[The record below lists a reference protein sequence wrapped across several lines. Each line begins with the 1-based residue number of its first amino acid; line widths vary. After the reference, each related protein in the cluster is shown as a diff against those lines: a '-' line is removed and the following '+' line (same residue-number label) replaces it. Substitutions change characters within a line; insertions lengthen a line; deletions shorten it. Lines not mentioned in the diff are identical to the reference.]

1 MRLDACDDD
10 LRAARRRQRIEQAR
24 RSGAAHGDLL
34 DHLRPGRQVCGHLGR
49 GVSEPLR
56 VLLGDQHR
64 HAEQAATSQQLRR
77 ALHDGVPAVQHAAVG
92 LLQVDQQRYRALAME
107 EGGVTH
113 RASLL
118 AGGRSLVQALAG
130 GAWLALQRP
139 RPPAREGEMRKTAR
153 GLGAV
158 AIVALA
164 VGRVAFCQPA
174 PNQERSGTAHALAT
188 AGAVAANTLP
198 VVPTYVEPRCLLP
211 YPLCKFTFAILGVA
225 G

>member
-1 MRLDACDDD
+1 
-10 LRAARRRQRIEQAR
+10 
-24 RSGAAHGDLL
+24 
-34 DHLRPGRQVCGHLGR
+34 
-49 GVSEPLR
+49 
-56 VLLGDQHR
+56 
-64 HAEQAATSQQLRR
+64 
-77 ALHDGVPAVQHAAVG
+77 
-92 LLQVDQQRYRALAME
+92 
-107 EGGVTH
+107 
-113 RASLL
+113 
-118 AGGRSLVQALAG
+118 
-130 GAWLALQRP
+130 
-139 RPPAREGEMRKTAR
+139 MRKTAR

-225 G
+225 GAAESLVMSGGSDMDQPRALVHRGVGGDWFVTPRDMLGETKPDLLPEIAPPGGGNEPGKFVPPPR